1 MKSPR
6 RLAVALVVLLTSTT
20 CGHAAPHED
29 AAGAAGSLW
38 DAARTGTEGLWTA
51 AGSLFA
57 ALDPLEYLPE
67 QMPDRD
73 RRFLALMQAA
83 GYRLA
88 AIDTD
93 EGLFGRVRYR
103 FEQQRT
109 PSPDD
114 LERVR
119 LGLVEYRARHSGS
132 VALTERRALIGLLA
146 VSAAPSFRVD
156 VLKLDVRP
164 WPTVSFH
171 VIPRDRIIT
180 SAP

>member
-1 MKSPR
+1 MNSPR
-6 RLAVALVVLLTSTT
+6 RLAVALAVLLTLT
-20 CGHAAPHED
+20 
-29 AAGAAGSLW
+29 AAGIAARHRGAADAAGSLW

-93 EGLFGRVRYR
+93 QGLFGVVRYR

-119 LGLVEYRARHSGS
+119 LGLVEHRARHSGS
-132 VALTERRALIGLLA
+132 VASTERRALIGLLA
-146 VSAAPSFRVD
+146 
-156 VLKLDVRP
+156 
-164 WPTVSFH
+164 
-171 VIPRDRIIT
+171 
-180 SAP
+180 

>member
-1 MKSPR
+1 MNSPR
-6 RLAVALVVLLTSTT
+6 RLAVALAVLLTMTT
-20 CGHAAPHED
+20 AGNAAQHED

-119 LGLVEYRARHSGS
+119 LGLVEHRARHSGS

-146 VSAAPSFRVD
+146 VSARPSFRVD
-156 VLKLDVRP
+156 SLKLDVRP
-164 WPTVSFH
+164 WPKVSFH

-180 SAP
+180 PAP